1 MNAFDVQ
8 TVHQPTQLFYEDEVF
23 KTGHMV
29 DHPVEDI
36 IERIGCQFYTK
47 VSLRLACNLEPRLI
61 LSLQVYSR
69 TTSQRRMV
77 SRLAAL

>member
-1 MNAFDVQ
+1 M
-8 TVHQPTQLFYEDEVF
+8 HQPTQLFYEDEVF

-47 VSLRLACNLEPRLI
+47 VCEHLNVFRDETDLI
-61 LSLQVYSR
+61 ARSMSADDL
-69 TTSQRRMV
+69 
-77 SRLAAL
+77 